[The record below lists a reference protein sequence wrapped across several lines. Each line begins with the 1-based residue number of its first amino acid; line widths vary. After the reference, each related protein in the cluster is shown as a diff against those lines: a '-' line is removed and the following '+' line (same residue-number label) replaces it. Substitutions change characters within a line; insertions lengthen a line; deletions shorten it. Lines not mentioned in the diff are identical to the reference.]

1 MNTLEMNTNLN
12 KDVNIFEE
20 ETLASVI
27 GTMLGEVLMKA
38 SVEALTENKKET
50 ENGFMS
56 KIKNIFNSKKNK

>member
-1 MNTLEMNTNLN
+1 MNTIEMNTNLN
-12 KDVNIFEE
+12 KDVNVFEE
-20 ETLASVI
+20 ETLSSVI

-38 SVEALTENKKET
+38 SVDALTENKKET

>member
-1 MNTLEMNTNLN
+1 MNTIEMNTNLN
-12 KDVNIFEE
+12 KDVNVFEE

-27 GTMLGEVLMKA
+27 GTMLGGVLMEA